1 MGERM
6 SVKFVAI
13 LGLIAVLSTSA
24 CAASSSPSSS
34 EGGRGLQGASPPRP
48 AAIEAPPAKPA
59 APAQVRQ
66 PAPGGGTA
74 ASGAAADPA
83 DQLQQNLP
91 SADRMII
98 RTVNMTI
105 AVGNVQEVFRQVEQ
119 LAGEQRGYISGSQ
132 IRQDGDRLTATLTIR
147 VPADH
152 PTFQATLERL
162 RGLSERVVD
171 EQSQAQDVTEEYVD
185 LDARLRTL
193 KASEETMLGLLSKAT
208 RMEDILQI
216 QRELTQVR
224 TQIEQI
230 QGRKQV
236 LERRADL
243 ATINLTIRE
252 AGAFARPGWSPGST
266 IEEAIRA
273 LGTALRGLVTVAI
286 WLAVFSPIWGGLL
299 VVIYILIRV
308 IARLARRGSRPRM
321 TPQTAPPA
329 APATP
334 TA

>member
-1 MGERM
+1 
-6 SVKFVAI
+6 
-13 LGLIAVLSTSA
+13 
-24 CAASSSPSSS
+24 
-34 EGGRGLQGASPPRP
+34 
-48 AAIEAPPAKPA
+48 
-59 APAQVRQ
+59 
-66 PAPGGGTA
+66 
-74 ASGAAADPA
+74 
-83 DQLQQNLP
+83 
-91 SADRMII
+91 MII

-132 IRQDGDRLTATLTIR
+132 IRQDGDRLTATVTLR

-152 PTFQATLERL
+152 ATFQGTLERL
-162 RGLSERVVD
+162 RGLAERVVD

-193 KASEETMLGLLSKAT
+193 RASEETMLGLLSKAT

-252 AGAFARPGWSPGST
+252 AGAFARPGWSPGASV
-266 IEEAIRA
+266 EEAVRA
-273 LGTALRGLVTVAI
+273 LGVALRGLVTVAI
-286 WLAVFSPIWGGLL
+286 WLAIFSPIWGGFLL
-299 VVIYILIRV
+299 IVYGMVRLVIW
-308 IARLARRGSRPRM
+308 LARRGNRRR
-321 TPQTAPPA
+321 TPPPTAAPA
-329 APATP
+329 APAAP
-334 TA
+334 PA